1 MAKSVQS
8 VQKRLR
14 EQKMAE
20 KREEKARRRAAR
32 QEAKKLRAEAIARGE
47 DPDAI
52 EEGAAEESEDQ
63 EDVAA
68 GEPQTTA

>member
-14 EQKMAE
+14 EQRMAE

-47 DPDAI
+47 DPDALDQAKADP
-52 EEGAAEESEDQ
+52 GSQ
-63 EDVAA
+63 EDVTAS
-68 GEPQTTA
+68 EQQTTA